1 MSILNHRIPD
11 LHLNRDGIWFC
22 LLLHRVIRRVLER
35 LAFGSSFRYR
45 VAKRTEEEVYWCAR
59 RLLRPLEL
67 TGSHLNVKSLMK
79 W

>member
-1 MSILNHRIPD
+1 MVL
-11 LHLNRDGIWFC
+11 

-45 VAKRTEEEVYWCAR
+45 VAKRSEEEVYWCAR